1 MNKRKLIIRAA
12 GYIAFL
18 LCVFLLLHS
27 SGLTVADLTPETIRD
42 IAHDD
47 IILLMLIMLVI
58 MTLQNIFTF
67 IPLILVI
74 TANITLFGFWKGYLY
89 GCCCS
94 VIGSTLVFLSIRYLF
109 HDVFANS
116 AKIQQFKERIEKN
129 GFAFVLF
136 GRILPL
142 MPTNLINITSGLSS
156 IRTTQFII
164 ATTIGNLIYGLALSS
179 VSFGMLSAADHNHF
193 YVLLTAVVVL
203 VVVIYYRLNK
213 RRLKKAVEG
222 NTKQDAL

>member
-1 MNKRKLIIRAA
+1 MNKRKLIIRLI

-18 LCVFLLLHS
+18 LCLFLVLQH
-27 SGLTVADLTPETIRD
+27 SGLTVSDITPDTIRE

-74 TANITLFGFWKGYLY
+74 TANITLFGFWRGYLF
-89 GCCCS
+89 GCLCS
-94 VIGSTLVFLSIRYLF
+94 VIGSTLVFLSIRHLF
-109 HDVFANS
+109 HDAFANL
-116 AKIQQFKERIEKN
+116 KKMRQFQARIEKN

-142 MPTNLINITSGLSS
+142 MPTNLINISSGLSS
-156 IRTTQFII
+156 IKTLHFIA
-164 ATTIGNLIYGLALSS
+164 ATTIGNLIYGLVLSS
-179 VSFGMLSAADHNHF
+179 VSFGMLSATDHHRL
-193 YVLLTAVVVL
+193 YLLLTVAVAAAIAL
-203 VVVIYYRLNK
+203 FYRLNK
-213 RRLKKAVEG
+213 RRLKQLIALDTTKAP
-222 NTKQDAL
+222 